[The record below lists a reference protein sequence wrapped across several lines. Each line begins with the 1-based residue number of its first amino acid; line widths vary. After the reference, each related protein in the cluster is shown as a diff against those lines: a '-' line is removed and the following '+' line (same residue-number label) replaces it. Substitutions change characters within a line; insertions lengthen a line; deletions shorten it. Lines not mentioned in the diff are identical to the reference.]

1 MNKKKKKG
9 QIVGKLSNAIAIFQ
23 YKDEV
28 KLHFL
33 KTVYCIKYWTII
45 KNQYKR
51 LNTLYLPWLLI
62 IYP

>member
-9 QIVGKLSNAIAIFQ
+9 QIVGKLSNVIAIFQ

-45 KNQYKR
+45 KN
-51 LNTLYLPWLLI
+51 
-62 IYP
+62 